1 MTVGVALVSFRL
13 HEIHSLKEKRRI
25 VKSLVEKSR
34 SRFNVAVAEVADQ
47 DVHQKA
53 SIGIAVIGNDGRVLN
68 SLLDRIID
76 FMESLGLADLVS
88 REIELIPILNWTGYR
103 SIPGKD
109 DLSRQESCQWA
120 GTRSLVHDLRIKRN
134 GI

>member
-1 MTVGVALVSFRL
+1 MNPLIPGRSAGLVREAVMTVGVALVCFRL
-13 HEIHSLKEKRRI
+13 HEIYSLKDKRRI

-34 SRFNVAVAEVADQ
+34 NRFNVAVAEVADQ

-76 FMESLGLADLVS
+76 FMDSLGLADMVS
-88 REIELIPILNWTGYR
+88 REIELIPM
-103 SIPGKD
+103 
-109 DLSRQESCQWA
+109 
-120 GTRSLVHDLRIKRN
+120 
-134 GI
+134 

>member
-1 MTVGVALVSFRL
+1 MNPSRSAELVREAIMTVGVALVNFRL
-13 HEIHSLKEKRRI
+13 HEIHSLKDKRRI

-34 SRFNVAVAEVADQ
+34 SRFNVAVAEVEDQ

-76 FMESLGLADLVS
+76 FMDSLSLADLVS
-88 REIELIPILNWTGYR
+88 REIELIPI
-103 SIPGKD
+103 
-109 DLSRQESCQWA
+109 
-120 GTRSLVHDLRIKRN
+120 
-134 GI
+134 

>member
-13 HEIHSLKEKRRI
+13 YEIRSLKDKRKI

-34 SRFNVAVAEVADQ
+34 NRFNVTVAEVADQ

-76 FMESLGLADLVS
+76 FMDSLSLADLVS
-88 REIELIPILNWTGYR
+88 REIELITI
-103 SIPGKD
+103 
-109 DLSRQESCQWA
+109 
-120 GTRSLVHDLRIKRN
+120 
-134 GI
+134 

>member
-1 MTVGVALVSFRL
+1 MTVGVALVCFRL
-13 HEIHSLKEKRRI
+13 YEIHSLKEKRRI

-47 DVHQKA
+47 DVYQKA

-76 FMESLGLADLVS
+76 FMDALGLADLIS
-88 REIELIPILNWTGYR
+88 REIELIPI
-103 SIPGKD
+103 
-109 DLSRQESCQWA
+109 
-120 GTRSLVHDLRIKRN
+120 
-134 GI
+134 

>member
-13 HEIHSLKEKRRI
+13 HEIRSLKDKRRI

-34 SRFNVAVAEVADQ
+34 NRFNVTVAEVADQ

-76 FMESLGLADLVS
+76 FMESLSLADLVS
-88 REIELIPILNWTGYR
+88 REIELIAL
-103 SIPGKD
+103 
-109 DLSRQESCQWA
+109 
-120 GTRSLVHDLRIKRN
+120 
-134 GI
+134 

>member
-1 MTVGVALVSFRL
+1 MNLSKNAKLVREAVMTVGVALVSFRL
-13 HEIHSLKEKRRI
+13 YEIRSLKDKRRI

-34 SRFNVAVAEVADQ
+34 SRFNVTVAEVADQ

-76 FMESLGLADLVS
+76 FMDSLSLADLVS
-88 REIELIPILNWTGYR
+88 REIELITI
-103 SIPGKD
+103 
-109 DLSRQESCQWA
+109 
-120 GTRSLVHDLRIKRN
+120 
-134 GI
+134 